1 MRTYYFERTT
11 VDYFHVD
18 ADSEQ
23 EARLRVRTEP
33 SRYQEG
39 RHDENWTQT
48 DKDGHWED
56 DL

>member
-11 VDYFHVD
+11 VDYYHVE
-18 ADSEQ
+18 AESEQ
-23 EARLRVRTEP
+23 EARLRVNTEP
-33 SRYQEG
+33 GRYQEG
-39 RHDENWTQT
+39 RQEILWVQT